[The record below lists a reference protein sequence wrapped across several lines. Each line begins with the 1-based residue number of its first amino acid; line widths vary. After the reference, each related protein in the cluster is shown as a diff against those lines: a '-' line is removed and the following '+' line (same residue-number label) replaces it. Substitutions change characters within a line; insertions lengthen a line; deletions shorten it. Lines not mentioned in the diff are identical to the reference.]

1 MKWNLFRNTI
11 KAPSRAPRNGRRVT
25 GVSKEIPPGVKLLLN
40 MALFFGICL
49 ALCWGGWKSFEHYY
63 FRSRH
68 LFVLKDVRKNVM
80 ITTGKTLTPDLI
92 CEVLGLREGI
102 NLFSLPIDLKRREL
116 LEQAPNIR
124 DLSII
129 RRMPDKMMINIIE
142 REPLARIGAN
152 GRVVDEEGVVFV
164 RYAGTGGLP
173 LIKGSDELAQVK
185 PGDRLHGLAMAAVDL
200 VRNASR
206 PECRLR
212 LLVLDA
218 GKEDYLLLTL
228 SDHRQAKIAWE
239 GMEDREKNTEV
250 KMQKQFDDLSV
261 FMDSDVGRMCLMWD
275 ARVPGRIAAVLPGME

>member
-1 MKWNLFRNTI
+1 MKWNIFKNTI

-25 GVSKEIPPGVKLLLN
+25 GLSKEVPPAVKLLLN
-40 MALFFGICL
+40 TALFCGICL
-49 ALCWGGWKSFEHYY
+49 SLCWGGWKSFEHYY
-63 FRSRH
+63 FRSRD

-124 DLSII
+124 DLSIV

-142 REPLARIGAN
+142 REPIARIGAN

-173 LIKGSDELAQVK
+173 LIKGSDELVQVK